1 MQLQLISRIVISIA
15 IFAQL
20 IHVIYV
26 NKQIYVPTFILY
38 AMGSYIMTYCY
49 YTEDNFKITH
59 RILFKLFNS
68 TVLLLIGLLCWKR

>member
-1 MQLQLISRIVISIA
+1 MHLLLISRFVITIA

-38 AMGSYIMTYCY
+38 AMSNYIMAYCY
-49 YTEDNFKITH
+49 YEEDNFKITH
-59 RILFKLFNS
+59 RILLKLFNS
-68 TVLLLIGLLCWKR
+68 TVLLFIGLLCWKR